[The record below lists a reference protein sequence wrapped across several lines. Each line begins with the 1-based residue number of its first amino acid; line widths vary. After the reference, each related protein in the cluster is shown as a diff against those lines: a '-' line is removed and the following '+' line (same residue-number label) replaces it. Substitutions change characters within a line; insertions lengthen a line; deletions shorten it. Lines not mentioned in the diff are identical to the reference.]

1 MKNSI
6 PNAAKINPTDFVIF
20 GGGGD
25 LSIRKIIPALFWRFV
40 DKQID
45 TKSNI
50 IICLHKKTELET
62 ILNLIKP
69 HTFNSINLGKTLQNN
84 WKNFHKLLSL
94 ITLDLVTGEG
104 INDLILLLN
113 KKDVQNEINVPP
125 QNEITYRLKF
135 SATELIQYLRPVGGG
150 PSGNTCPK

>member
-6 PNAAKINPTDFVIF
+6 PNAAKISPTDFVIF

-45 TKSNI
+45 SQSNI

-69 HTFNSINLGKTLQNN
+69 HTFNSIYLSKTLQNN

-113 KKDVQNEINVPP
+113 KN
-125 QNEITYRLKF
+125 
-135 SATELIQYLRPVGGG
+135 
-150 PSGNTCPK
+150 